1 MTISGQA
8 GPKEFV
14 SMQEQLSG
22 EFRLIHIVALQPP
35 YFGANMQRLVLLVS
49 ALSLSAVA
57 GPDAGGDSDSK
68 SATEIVRAALNHWRG
83 TTSQGEM
90 TMTIHRPD
98 WERSMS
104 MQSWTQ
110 GEKRSLVRVTAPRK
124 DRGNS
129 TLMDDSKMWSFS
141 PKVNR
146 VIKVPSSMMNQ
157 SWMGSDFSNK
167 DISRTDDIV
176 EQYDHTLISEF
187 ELDGHVVYEI
197 ESVPHEDA
205 AVVWGKEV
213 LFIRDDNV
221 MVEQR
226 FYDQDMQL
234 LKNLQTLEF
243 AEMGGRT
250 VAARQR
256 MLNMEEP
263 ENWTEISIDSI
274 EFDVDI
280 SDNVFTLSNLRNPRE

>member
-1 MTISGQA
+1 M
-8 GPKEFV
+8 
-14 SMQEQLSG
+14 
-22 EFRLIHIVALQPP
+22 
-35 YFGANMQRLVLLVS
+35 LVLS
-49 ALSLSAVA
+49 NIA
-57 GPDAGGDSDSK
+57 GADPPTESEAGAAK
-68 SATEIVRAALNHWRG
+68 EIVRAALNHWRG
-83 TTSQGEM
+83 LTSRGEM

-110 GEKRSLVRVTAPRK
+110 GEKRSLVRITAPRK
-124 DRGNS
+124 DRGNG
-129 TLMDDSKMWSFS
+129 TLMDDDKMWSFS

-176 EQYDHTLISEF
+176 EQYDHKLLGQA
-187 ELDGHVVYEI
+187 ELDGHVVFEV
-197 ESVPHEDA
+197 ESIPHEEA

-213 LFIRDDNV
+213 MKIRDDHV
-221 MVEQR
+221 LVEHR

-234 LKNLQTLEF
+234 LKTLLTLEI

-250 VAARQR
+250 VASRQR
-256 MLNMEEP
+256 MSKTEAPDE
-263 ENWTEISIDSI
+263 WTEISIDSVEFNI
-274 EFDVDI
+274 EI
-280 SDNVFTLSNLRNPRE
+280 SDNIFTLSNLRNPRD